1 LGVAVGRLHFAGEAT
16 NSKHWGAAHS
26 AIESGW
32 REAIKISGDSTIIP
46 HNCLSLRK
54 PRRVIRKLITQ
65 NERSILLK
73 KLITNLHEK
82 ITLSPEELQK
92 EMENIDPHHALVS
105 MEECLVLYEELD
117 LNHDGLVEKN
127 ELEEAL
133 KRLNEMH
140 KIDLRAKVQLRFNK
154 SST

>member
-1 LGVAVGRLHFAGEAT
+1 MV
-16 NSKHWGAAHS
+16 
-26 AIESGW
+26 
-32 REAIKISGDSTIIP
+32 
-46 HNCLSLRK
+46 
-54 PRRVIRKLITQ
+54 RKLISQ

-82 ITLSPEELQK
+82 ITLSPEELQN